1 MPKRVNSTLC
11 FDMVSFVVLRRE
23 EGHAAQ
29 TWLKSVASHKDRLD
43 MEFKIPE
50 SVFVHMLLSQLTR
63 NERMNSID
71 MVDDP
76 SGVIALTWEKASQ
89 AVAGLAQANHVL
101 FSADMCSSQS
111 LACHPFKAVMAKP
124 SEEGKA
130 AAKAGSALA
139 PQAKM
144 EVQPPQN
151 AKNEAKMSS
160 KNDEMSKNELRNKLH
175 HAQNK
180 LKAMRKKG
188 GLARV
193 PCKFFVKGDCNRGDE
208 CPFSHDPRHTK
219 KHSKNW
225 ENWKN
230 ERKKVL
236 MAARIEE
243 AKRKAHE
250 NKSKSV
256 IHMIN
261 EFSRSLKK
269 RKRDAVF
276 CDEPPHDEMTDN
288 ESD

>member
-1 MPKRVNSTLC
+1 MTMPKRVNSTLC

-43 MEFKIPE
+43 MESKIPE

-101 FSADMCSSQS
+101 FSTDMCSSQS

-144 EVQPPQN
+144 EVQSPQN

-160 KNDEMSKNELRNKLH
+160 KTSST
-175 HAQNK
+175 
-180 LKAMRKKG
+180 MRKTSSKQCARG
-188 GLARV
+188 GAWPECLASSLS
-193 PCKFFVKGDCNRGDE
+193 RGIAGGGTNVLSRMTPDM
-208 CPFSHDPRHTK
+208 P
-219 KHSKNW
+219 KNTTPKIGKMNATRCTW
-225 ENWKN
+225 RPELK
-230 ERKKVL
+230 RPS
-236 MAARIEE
+236 
-243 AKRKAHE
+243 AKR
-250 NKSKSV
+250 
-256 IHMIN
+256 M
-261 EFSRSLKK
+261 K
-269 RKRDAVF
+269 RN
-276 CDEPPHDEMTDN
+276 PN
-288 ESD
+288 Q